1 MDRREETIR
10 LWFDMWLRG
19 EDFGIRDIFTE
30 DAAYTESWGPAY
42 RGSAAIG
49 HWFQEWNTRGRVLVW
64 AIHRFFHS
72 GDQTA
77 VTWFFQ
83 CQMGKEPPTGFE
95 GVSVARWTE
104 GGKISSL
111 VEYCCEPEQY
121 DPYRNGPDPV
131 FDSKDRTSYEKF
143 AGSTSKETMLGNVM
157 VDCPDAETLQ
167 KFYGTLLG
175 WEQCCM
181 YGCPAVR
188 SSNGIAFLFSTVP
201 EYIPPVWPEEEGA
214 QQKQMHFDFQ
224 VEDVPEAVKKAEF
237 LGAVQA
243 KAQFGGEHFTTMLDP
258 AGHPFCLCQKQQL
271 P

>member
-49 HWFQEWNTRGRVLVW
+49 HWFREWNTRGRVLVW
-64 AIHRFFHS
+64 DIHRFFHS

-131 FDSKDRTSYEKF
+131 FNSKGQASYEKF
-143 AGSTSKETMLGNVM
+143 AGSTSK
-157 VDCPDAETLQ
+157 
-167 KFYGTLLG
+167 
-175 WEQCCM
+175 
-181 YGCPAVR
+181 
-188 SSNGIAFLFSTVP
+188 
-201 EYIPPVWPEEEGA
+201 
-214 QQKQMHFDFQ
+214 
-224 VEDVPEAVKKAEF
+224 
-237 LGAVQA
+237 
-243 KAQFGGEHFTTMLDP
+243 
-258 AGHPFCLCQKQQL
+258 
-271 P
+271 

>member
-42 RGSAAIG
+42 HGSAAIG
-49 HWFQEWNTRGRVLVW
+49 HWFREWNTRGRVLVW
-64 AIHRFFHS
+64 DIHRFFHS

-104 GGKISSL
+104 GGKIGSL
-111 VEYCCEPEQY
+111 LEYCCEPEQY

-131 FDSKDRTSYEKF
+131 FNSKDRASYEKF
-143 AGSTSKETMLGNVM
+143 AGSTSK
-157 VDCPDAETLQ
+157 
-167 KFYGTLLG
+167 
-175 WEQCCM
+175 
-181 YGCPAVR
+181 
-188 SSNGIAFLFSTVP
+188 
-201 EYIPPVWPEEEGA
+201 
-214 QQKQMHFDFQ
+214 
-224 VEDVPEAVKKAEF
+224 
-237 LGAVQA
+237 
-243 KAQFGGEHFTTMLDP
+243 
-258 AGHPFCLCQKQQL
+258 
-271 P
+271 